1 MVPATKTQ
9 LGVFAYLTAD
19 KALRYR
25 AVSQAM
31 LRAKE
36 QFRLHLRPAE
46 IVELLADHD
55 VASDADE
62 VTVLLAQ
69 LDDWGNVRTD
79 PDTADVA
86 SVEEFYRPRHLY
98 QLTAE
103 GEAAERAVRYF
114 EESLEQPGALQ
125 TAALRDIRDFLV
137 ELATLADDDEPDTA
151 KAHRT
156 LLALSARFTELTDRA
171 QVFIGNLQ
179 RTSDLQ
185 GLDRDAFV
193 AYKDLL
199 IDYLERFIGEL
210 VVAQADIAHTI
221 EGIDRSRLDRLLDTA
236 AQRDL
241 ADALDVTADDR
252 AGKRELWRRRWDG
265 LTGWFVPPPG
275 DQSQADVLRARARQA
290 ITALLLAVSTINERR
305 VSRADRGADL
315 RTLARWFAD
324 APSDAD
330 AHRLWYAA
338 FGLTPARHL
347 VVDAETLDAREAA
360 AEQPSTSW
368 LEGEPVHVAPRLR
381 RTGRYLP
388 RGRPVGVVDRSV
400 EKARLAE
407 AAEAEAAQLARA
419 RGWLADVGATR
430 LSMIGQLPRD
440 TFDLLLDLLA
450 EALSRKLTPDEE
462 VMATSAD
469 GSIEIR
475 MAPVG
480 GGATATIATSDGALT
495 GPDHHVE
502 FTDLLA
508 PAPAA
513 AAAPGGLDNDDVQ
526 PPAGARASAGRPG

>member
-1 MVPATKTQ
+1 MVPATRIQ

-19 KALRYR
+19 KVLRYR
-25 AVSQAM
+25 AVSQVM

-46 IVELLADHD
+46 IAELLTDDGVEADT
-55 VASDADE
+55 DE
-62 VTVLLAQ
+62 VTVLLTQ
-69 LDDWGNVRTD
+69 LTDWGNVRTD
-79 PDTADVA
+79 PDTADVT

-103 GEAAERAVRYF
+103 GEAAERAVRFF
-114 EESLEQPGALQ
+114 EQSLAQPGALQ
-125 TAALRDIRDFLV
+125 TAALRDIRALLS
-137 ELATLADDDEPDTA
+137 ELASLAADDEPDVA
-151 KAHRT
+151 KAHRA

-179 RTSDLQ
+179 RTADLQ
-185 GLDRDAFV
+185 NLDRDDFV

-210 VVAQADIAHTI
+210 TLAQANIARTI
-221 EGIDRSRLDRLLDTA
+221 TGIERSRLDRLLDA
-236 AQRDL
+236 AAERDL
-241 ADALDVTADDR
+241 ADTLDVTDDDR
-252 AGKRELWRRRWDG
+252 GEQRELWRRRWDG
-265 LTGWFVPPPG
+265 LAGWFVAPPG
-275 DQSQADVLRARARQA
+275 GQSQADVLRARARQA
-290 ITALLLAVSTINERR
+290 ITALLIAVSTINERR
-305 VSRADRGADL
+305 VSHADRAADL

-330 AHRLWYAA
+330 AHRLWHAA

-347 VVDAETLDAREAA
+347 MVDAETLDAREAA
-360 AEQPSTSW
+360 AEPPSTSW
-368 LEGEPVHVAPRLR
+368 LDGEPVHVAPRLR

-388 RGRPVGVVDRSV
+388 RGRPVSVVDRSA

-419 RGWLADVGATR
+419 RQWLAVAGSTR
-430 LSMIGQLPRD
+430 LSLLGQLPRD

-450 EALSRKLTPDEE
+450 EALSRKLAPDEP
-462 VMATSAD
+462 VVATSAD

-480 GGATATIATSDGALT
+480 DDAIATIETSDGALT

-508 PAPAA
+508 STPTRVESSSVGVLLP
-513 AAAPGGLDNDDVQ
+513 
-526 PPAGARASAGRPG
+526 AGRPT